1 MRKLR
6 FAGGELR
13 RVLCV
18 GAHCDD
24 IEIGCGAT
32 MLRLL
37 RENPGLHVTWVVLSS
52 TAQRRREALLSAKLF
67 LGEAKGKRIQIRNFR
82 DSYFPYQ
89 GGKIKDYINT
99 LKAEPAPDLIFTHW
113 RGDLHQDHRLV
124 SELTWNAFRD
134 HLICEYEIPK
144 YDGDLGQPNLFVE
157 VSEAFMSQKLI
168 YFSVVQES
176 NQQSMVY
183 ARHVSRIDADSRH
196 GIGCDVEVCRGI
208 PLPKDIGL
216 IPLPEEP

>member
-37 RENPGLHVTWVVLSS
+37 RENPALQVSWVVLSS

-144 YDGDLGQPNLFVE
+144 YDGDLGHPNLFVE
-157 VSEAFMSQKLI
+157 VSGALMSQKLEYI
-168 YFSVVQES
+168 FRAFKSQTSKRWFTEDTFRGLMRIRGVES
-176 NQQSMVY
+176 GATSKF
-183 ARHVSRIDADSRH
+183 AEAFH
-196 GIGCDVEVCRGI
+196 CRKV
-208 PLPKDIGL
+208 LF
-216 IPLPEEP
+216 

>member
-134 HLICEYEIPK
+134 HLICEINESLLRQKIDYILQSFKSQTAKPWFTSDTFEALARLR
-144 YDGDLGQPNLFVE
+144 GVE
-157 VSEAFMSQKLI
+157 CASKTKFAEAF
-168 YFSVVQES
+168 
-176 NQQSMVY
+176 
-183 ARHVSRIDADSRH
+183 H
-196 GIGCDVEVCRGI
+196 CRKM
-208 PLPKDIGL
+208 LL
-216 IPLPEEP
+216 